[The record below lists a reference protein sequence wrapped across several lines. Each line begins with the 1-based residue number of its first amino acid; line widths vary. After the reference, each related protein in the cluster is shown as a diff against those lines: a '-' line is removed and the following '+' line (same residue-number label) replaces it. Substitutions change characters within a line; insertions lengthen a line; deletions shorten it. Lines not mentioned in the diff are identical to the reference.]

1 MRKISLSSQL
11 VLIFVITFII
21 SISAFLIASASTTI
35 NLVESEVYTRLQSY
49 SQFMDGPM
57 VEGDFPDLE
66 VAFYIKNNQEE
77 RSRLKDFVTA
87 EDISLITSDALKIRN
102 QSSDQRFGFI
112 VKNKYINTNSKKL
125 YYVYETRDNSQN
137 FKITITNDSYAS
149 RAIQNNM
156 LINSS
161 IFLGSLLFIS
171 AVLIIWST
179 TLVKRLRNI
188 QNHILSLPRNKYEE
202 KYVDDGLDEVGMLS
216 NSVEHMR
223 LEIYKNEKIKQ
234 EMLQNLSH
242 DFKTPI
248 AVIKTYAEAI
258 DDGVEDITVGASK
271 IIEQADILKHKVNKL
286 LQYNSLEYL
295 TKDKEFEDVAINEII
310 RDIVMNYKYQT
321 DLTFDLDLE
330 DDVTFKGY
338 RENWYT
344 VIDNIVDNAKRY
356 AKSTIKIVLK
366 KDYLR
371 IYNDGEPIS
380 EEFINNSFKPYE
392 KGSKGQF
399 GLGMSIAQKTIY
411 FFGMK
416 LIVKNE
422 NVGVSFIIKG

>member
-77 RSRLKDFVTA
+77 RSRLKDFVTT

-102 QSSDQRFGFI
+102 KSSDQRFGFI
-112 VKNKYINTNSKKL
+112 VKNKYINTNGKKL

-149 RAIQNNM
+149 RAIQNSM

-223 LEIYKNEKIKQ
+223 LEIYKNEKTKQ